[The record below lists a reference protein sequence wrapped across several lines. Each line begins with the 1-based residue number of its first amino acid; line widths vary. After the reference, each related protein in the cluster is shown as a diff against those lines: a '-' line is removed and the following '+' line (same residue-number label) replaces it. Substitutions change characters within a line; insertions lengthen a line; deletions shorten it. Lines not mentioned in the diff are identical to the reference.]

1 MESILSS
8 IDDSS
13 HHDYQNES
21 NAIVYDDDFMSFS
34 NALRQFVLNSN
45 NNGQEAASSSAATAD
60 AAAATT
66 APSSQQSSSTANW
79 LYETC
84 SRINTPLPT
93 LQFALEVLST
103 IQQTTN
109 DNDESKMQSS
119 LFELFGESNIEQLF
133 EVMGNATDIR
143 TNVSE
148 DKLRSIAKGEGG
160 YEEGGG
166 LSATTTRQ
174 HLQNQQQQHEH
185 LHQLRSEAY
194 EAANLVVALRTDLL
208 HSQQQLHSYANS
220 SATHS
225 VSRKSDKDAT
235 KTYKRTIKQAL
246 NAVNNARLAGALTE
260 GDDLFLKSQLS
271 LNDNN
276 NNNNNSNN
284 VMEQMMLRNEEAM
297 LYTTN
302 NTRGLD
308 GMTPQQIQSMK
319 FNLLPEGTKEY
330 NDSTSRGLPRGTE
343 REMKEGYE
351 KVTIPAPIRDKSLLR
366 SRINLDQ
373 VLGEASDER
382 KAFIGTNSLN
392 PMQSTVF
399 DAAYNTRENLLICAP
414 TGEFYEKFLDMMNE

>member
-66 APSSQQSSSTANW
+66 APSSQQSSSTTANW

-109 DNDESKMQSS
+109 DDESKMQSS
-119 LFELFGESNIEQLF
+119 LFELFGESNIEPLF

-166 LSATTTRQ
+166 LSATTTQ
-174 HLQNQQQQHEH
+174 QQQQNQQQLEH

-246 NAVNNARLAGALTE
+246 NAVNNARMAGALTE

-276 NNNNNSNN
+276 NNNNNVNSN
-284 VMEQMMLRNEEAM
+284 VMEQIMLRNEEAM

-373 VLGEASDER
+373 VLGEGTDER

>member
-45 NNGQEAASSSAATAD
+45 NNGQEAASSATTTTD
-60 AAAATT
+60 AAATT
-66 APSSQQSSSTANW
+66 APSSQQSSSTTANW

-84 SRINTPLPT
+84 SRINTPIPT

-373 VLGEASDER
+373 VLGEGTDER